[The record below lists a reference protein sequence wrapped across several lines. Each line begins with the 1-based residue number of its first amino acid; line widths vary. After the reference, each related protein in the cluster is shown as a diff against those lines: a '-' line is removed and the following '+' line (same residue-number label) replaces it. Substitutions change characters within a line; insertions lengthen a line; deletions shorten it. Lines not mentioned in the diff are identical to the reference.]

1 MTQTH
6 GFTLVEQREI
16 PEINTVAKF
25 YRHDRTG
32 AEVLSLV
39 NDDDNKSFLVGFQTP
54 PPDSTGLPHILE
66 HSVLCGSRKYPVK
79 DPFVQLLKTSLKTFL
94 NAITFSD
101 MTVYP
106 VASTNLR
113 DFYNLV
119 DVYLDAVF
127 FPNISPEVLMQEGWH
142 YESNGDGNSLIY
154 KGVVFNEMKA
164 AYSSPDR
171 IMSEALDRALL
182 PDTPYALSSGG
193 DPAVMPD
200 LTYEQFKRFHETHYH
215 PSNARIVFYGDDD
228 PEERLRLLNDFLAD
242 FERIEVDAS
251 LPLQEHFDAPRRVV
265 ETYDAGEADADSQKS
280 MVVVRWLL
288 PEITDQ
294 QLTMALSVLSHV
306 LIGTQASPLRKA
318 LIDSGLG
325 EDVMGGGLD
334 TYRRQMAFGAGLKN
348 ILFTDADRVEDLIV
362 NTLQDLA
369 TNGIDRGTIDASL
382 NTIEFS
388 LRERNTGGFPR
399 GLMSAI
405 GALPNWM
412 HGGNPLAGLSFEQE
426 MEAVKRGYAE
436 DKRYFENMIR
446 EYLLDNPHRVTVV
459 LRPDPDVG
467 PARDEREKDRLAKA
481 REAMSDEEYQQV
493 LETQEKLR
501 MLQETPDRPEDI
513 AKVPSLTLDDIDREI
528 KTVPREVLAQDG
540 ATITYHEQPTSGIL
554 YFDLGFDLRALPA
567 HYLPYV
573 ELLAAAM
580 TKMGTQ
586 TQDYVALTQRIGSKT
601 GGVGAT
607 TFTASMRDGSGDF
620 LAQFM
625 VRGKAMQE
633 QSQELLNI
641 VRDILL
647 TVNLDDRERFKQI
660 LLERKART
668 ERAMPM
674 MGHRIAD
681 SRVRAQLSLPDWAEE
696 QMGGTVAYFHVRD
709 LVERIDSDWS
719 EISNALKF
727 VRDTL
732 VNRST
737 AAINVTAEE
746 DTWAVFKP
754 QLDAFLGTLPS
765 AEASIQQW
773 TMGEHPRY
781 EGLTLPLQV
790 NFNAKGANLYDLGY
804 ELHGSQSV
812 IVKYMNMDYLWQKIR
827 VQGGAY
833 GGRAFASA
841 GTGAFTFLSWR
852 DPNITG
858 TLQNFDEAA
867 RYLHSLEL
875 SDDELE
881 KAIIGA
887 IGGLDAYQLPDAKG
901 FQSFVRYLVGYTD
914 EQRQQYRDEVLATS
928 PEDFQKFGTLL
939 AKVAEV
945 GRVAVVGSPEAIAAA
960 DEELGGV
967 MSVTKVD

>member
-6 GFTLVEQREI
+6 GFTLVEERDV
-16 PEINTVAKF
+16 PEINTVAKL

-32 AEVLSLV
+32 AEVLSLI

-101 MTVYP
+101 MTIYP

-113 DFYNLV
+113 DYYNLV

-127 FPNISPEVLMQEGWH
+127 YPLITPETLMQEGWH
-142 YESNGDGNSLIY
+142 YESNGDDNSLIY

-171 IMSEALDRALL
+171 VMNEAVDRALM

-193 DPAVMPD
+193 DPAVMPN
-200 LTYEQFKRFHETHYH
+200 LTYEQFKKFHETLYH
-215 PSNARIVFYGDDD
+215 PSNARIVFYGDDN
-228 PEERLRLLNDFLAD
+228 PEERLRLINEFLAD

-251 LPLQEHFDAPRRVV
+251 LPLQAPFDSPRRVV
-265 ETYDAGEADADSQKS
+265 ETYDGGDANGDSNKS

-294 QLTMALSVLSHV
+294 QLTMELYVLSHV
-306 LIGTQASPLRKA
+306 LTGTQASPLRKA

-325 EDVMGGGLD
+325 EDVIGAGLD
-334 TYRRQMAFGAGLKN
+334 TYRRQMSYGAGMKN
-348 ILFTDADRVEDLIV
+348 ILFTDADAVEALILE
-362 NTLQDLA
+362 TLQHLA
-369 TNGIDRGTIDASL
+369 EHGVDSETVEASL

-388 LRERNTGGFPR
+388 LRERNSGGFPR
-399 GLMSAI
+399 GLMTSL

-412 HGGNPLAGLSFEQE
+412 HGGNPLDALSFEKELESIKQ
-426 MEAVKRGYAE
+426 GYAK
-436 DKRYFENMIR
+436 DDHYFENMIR
-446 EYLLDNPHRVTVV
+446 KYLLDNPHRVTVV
-459 LRPDPDVG
+459 LRPDPEVG
-467 PARDEREKDRLAKA
+467 TARNEREKDRLAKA
-481 REAMSDEEYQQV
+481 REAMSEEEYQQV

-501 MLQETPDRPEDI
+501 ILQETPDKPEDL
-513 AKVPSLTLDDIDREI
+513 AKVPYLTLDDIDREVKI
-528 KTVPREVLAQDG
+528 VPRDVIEQDG
-540 ATITYHEQPTSGIL
+540 ATITYHEQPTSGIV
-554 YFDLGFDLRALPA
+554 YFDLGFNLRALPA
-567 HYLPYV
+567 QYLPYV

-580 TKMGTQ
+580 TKMGTEA
-586 TQDYVALTQRIGSKT
+586 QDYVALTQRIGSKT

-607 TFTASMRDGSGDF
+607 TFTASMRDGSEDF
-620 LAQFM
+620 LASFM

-633 QSQELLNI
+633 QTGELLDI
-641 VRDILL
+641 VRDMLL
-647 TVNLDDRERFKQI
+647 TVNLDDKDRFKQI

-674 MGHRIAD
+674 MGHSIAD
-681 SRVRAQLSLPDWAEE
+681 SRVRAQLSLPDWADE
-696 QMGGTVAYFHVRD
+696 QMGGVVAYFHVRD
-709 LVERIDSDWS
+709 LVEKIDTDWN
-719 EISNALKF
+719 EISSALKF
-727 VRDTL
+727 VRDTV

-737 AAINVTAEE
+737 AVVNVTAEA
-746 DTWAVFKP
+746 DSWQQFKP
-754 QLDAFLGTLPS
+754 QLDAFLGTLPTR
-765 AEASIQQW
+765 EFIQQTW
-773 TMGEHPRY
+773 EIGEHPRY

-790 NFNAKGANLYDLGY
+790 NFNAKGANLYEQGY

-812 IVKYMNMDYLWQKIR
+812 IIKHMNMDYMWQKIR

-833 GGRAFASA
+833 GGRAGMSA
-841 GTGAFTFLSWR
+841 GSGVLTFLSWR

-858 TLQNFDEAA
+858 TLRNFDEAA

-875 SDDELE
+875 NDEELQN
-881 KAIIGA
+881 AIIGA
-887 IGGLDAYQLPDAKG
+887 IGSLDAYQLPDAKG

-928 PEDFQKFGTLL
+928 PEDFQKFGEMLT
-939 AKVAEV
+939 KVAEV
-945 GRVAVVGSPEAIAAA
+945 GRVAVVGSPDAIAAA
-960 DEELGGV
+960 DQELGNV
-967 MSVTKVD
+967 MTVTKLD